1 MFKKPPFI
9 HKNQFM
15 KTIDHAAEFEQ
26 LHELN
31 KDLPDF
37 EDDPAAFGDADKH
50 GQYSKRS
57 LADGHLLA
65 GVDMGNYRG
74 NGE

>member
-15 KTIDHAAEFEQ
+15 KTIDHAAEFER

-37 EDDPAAFGDADKH
+37 EDDPSAFGDGDKY

-57 LADGHLLA
+57 LADGHLLT

>member
-15 KTIDHAAEFEQ
+15 KTIDHAAEFER

-37 EDDPAAFGDADKH
+37 EDDPAAFGDGDKH
-50 GQYSKRS
+50 GKYRRRS
-57 LADGHLLA
+57 LADGQLLG

>member
-15 KTIDHAAEFEQ
+15 KTIDHATEFER
-26 LHELN
+26 LKELN
-31 KDLPDF
+31 EDLPDF
-37 EDDPAAFGDADKH
+37 EDDPSAACDADKH
-50 GQYSKRS
+50 GKYSKRS
-57 LADGHLLA
+57 LADGHLFA
-65 GVDMGNYRG
+65 GVDMGNFRG